1 MANLT
6 PWRDKP
12 VGWLEPFG
20 SFRQEMDKLFDDFFA
35 PARAGNG
42 SGNGHVIRPS
52 IEMKEDDK
60 AYRVIAELPGLDVK
74 DVNLDIRENTLTI
87 SGEKKSEKTEDKA
100 NTHYTER
107 SYGRFERMIGLP
119 QEVDADK
126 AAASFKNGVLT
137 IELPKNPRAQDKA
150 RKIEIRTN

>member
-12 VGWLEPFG
+12 VGWFEPFG
-20 SFRQEMDKLFDDFFA
+20 AFRQEMDKLFDDFFV
-35 PARAGNG
+35 PARGG
-42 SGNGHVIRPS
+42 SGGNGHVIRPS

-60 AYRVIAELPGLDVK
+60 AYHVTAELPGLDMK
-74 DVNLDIRENTLTI
+74 DINLDLRENTLTI
-87 SGEKKSEKTEDKA
+87 SGEKKTEKTEEKE

-107 SYGRFERMIGLP
+107 HYGRFERMIGLP

-126 AAASFKNGVLT
+126 VGASFKNGVLT
-137 IELPKNPRAQDKA
+137 IDLPKNPKAQDKN
-150 RKIEIRTN
+150 RKIEIKAS